1 MSSPFKK
8 NRRRGA
14 ERGHLHNG
22 IGPARPALLK
32 EMNAREVLRV
42 LRQDNPCSRADL
54 VRLTGLTAPTVSAAV
69 ERLIDEDLVEPVG
82 FGSSSGGRRPNMLR
96 FNASYAHVL
105 AVDLGGTTLRIALAD
120 MNGTILGKWSGSSR
134 SASSPEQVIAL
145 IRVGMER
152 VTRQA
157 GLPMKAVKV
166 VAAGNP
172 GITDVDAGI
181 VISAPNLK
189 NWRNV
194 PFRNLLES
202 ALGIAAV
209 VENDVNLAAMGE
221 NWRGAARDVSNF
233 VFLALGTGIGA
244 GIYLN
249 GEIIHGAD
257 WAAGEVGYM
266 HVPGTPDTAFALD
279 KEGSL
284 ESVIGGRGIEQ
295 AWRNKLRDTKKKL
308 HRNLP
313 ASLSATEIFELG
325 REGDPIAAE
334 ILNRVSHILADAILN
349 ISLIVN
355 CSLVVLGGG
364 VGLSTALYDMT
375 RRRLD
380 RNELLRP
387 QLVLST
393 LGQDAQL
400 VGAVRLALDLV
411 EVPVAGA
418 RKQSSRANLVSL
430 R

>member
-1 MSSPFKK
+1 MSSPLKK
-8 NRRRGA
+8 NLRRGA
-14 ERGHLHNG
+14 ENG
-22 IGPARPALLK
+22 SMRHGSGPARPALLK
-32 EMNAREVLRV
+32 EINVREVLRI
-42 LRQDNPCSRADL
+42 LRNNNPCSRADL
-54 VRLTGLTAPTVSAAV
+54 VRFTGLTAPTVSAAI
-69 ERLIDEDLVEPVG
+69 ERLIDEDLVESVG
-82 FGSSSGGRRPNMLR
+82 FGSSNGGRRPNMLR

-105 AVDLGGTTLRIALAD
+105 AVDLGGTVLRVALAD
-120 MNGTILGKWSGSSR
+120 MNGTMLGKWSAPSR
-134 SASSPEQVIAL
+134 SASSPEQVIAM
-145 IRVGMER
+145 IRTGMEHL
-152 VTRQA
+152 TRQA
-157 GLPMKAVKV
+157 GLSMEAVKV

-172 GITDVDAGI
+172 GITDVDAG
-181 VISAPNLK
+181 VVVSAPNLK

-202 ALGIAAV
+202 TLGIAAV
-209 VENDVNLAAMGE
+209 VENDVNLAAIGE
-221 NWRGAARDVSNF
+221 NWRGAAREVSNF

-249 GEIIHGAD
+249 GQIIHGAD

-266 HVPGTPDTAFALD
+266 HVPGTPDTAFVLD
-279 KEGSL
+279 KAGSL

-295 AWRNKLRDTKKKL
+295 AWRNKLRGAKKTQ

-313 ASLSATEIFELG
+313 ADLSATEIFEQG
-325 REGDPIAAE
+325 RQGNPIAAE
-334 ILNRVSHILADAILN
+334 ILNWASHILADAIFN

-364 VGLSTALYDMT
+364 VGMSTALYDVT

-400 VGAVRLALDLV
+400 VGAVRLALNSI
-411 EVPVAGA
+411 EVPVV
-418 RKQSSRANLVSL
+418 RA
-430 R
+430 

>member
-1 MSSPFKK
+1 MSNRLKK
-8 NRRRGA
+8 HTRQTSVRGL
-14 ERGHLHNG
+14 LHHHTA
-22 IGPARPALLK
+22 GPARPALLK

-42 LRQDNPCSRADL
+42 LRQNNPCSRADL

-69 ERLIDEDLVEPVG
+69 ERLINENLVESLG
-82 FGSSSGGRRPNMLR
+82 FGASNGGRRPNMLR
-96 FNASYAHVL
+96 FNAGYAYVL
-105 AVDLGGTTLRIALAD
+105 AVDLGGTTLRVALAD
-120 MNGTILGKWSGSSR
+120 MDGTILGKWSASSR
-134 SASSPEQVIAL
+134 TASAPEQVVAL
-145 IRVGMER
+145 IRTGLEHL
-152 VTRQA
+152 TRQT
-157 GLPMKAVKV
+157 GIPMKAVKV

-172 GITDVDAGI
+172 GITDVAAGT

-189 NWRNV
+189 NWHNV
-194 PFRNLLES
+194 PFRHMLES
-202 ALGIAAV
+202 ALGITAI

-221 NWRGAARDVSNF
+221 NWRGSARDVSNF

-249 GEIIHGAD
+249 GQIVHGAD

-284 ESVIGGRGIEQ
+284 ESVIGGHGIEQ
-295 AWRNKLRDTKKKL
+295 AWRTKACAARRTQ
-308 HRNLP
+308 RNLRHD
-313 ASLSATEIFELG
+313 LSATEIFEHG
-325 REGDPIAAE
+325 RDGNPIAAK
-334 ILNRVSHILADAILN
+334 ILEQSSHILADAIFN

-355 CSLVVLGGG
+355 CSLFVLGGG
-364 VGLSTALYDMT
+364 VGMSTALYDAT

-400 VGAVRLALDLV
+400 VGAVRLALDALD
-411 EVPVAGA
+411 VPVAGA
-418 RKQSSRANLVSL
+418 
-430 R
+430 